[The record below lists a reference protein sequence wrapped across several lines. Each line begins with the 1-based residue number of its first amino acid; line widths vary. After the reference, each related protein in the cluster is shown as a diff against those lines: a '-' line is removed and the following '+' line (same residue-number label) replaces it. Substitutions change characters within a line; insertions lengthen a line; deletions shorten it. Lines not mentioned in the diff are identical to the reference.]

1 MSLTQ
6 LKQYIRD
13 VERVGL
19 SVTSLKMD
27 KAQRLT
33 FPVACLSLTCLAFP
47 LAFAQIRRSQRGGL
61 LMVGLGIVFALCFW
75 AALSLFETAG
85 KNGLIPID
93 LAAWAPHGL
102 FISLAAVLHA
112 KLNAT

>member
-1 MSLTQ
+1 MSFEQ
-6 LKQYIRD
+6 LKEYIRD

-19 SVTSLKMD
+19 PVVSLKMD
-27 KAQRLT
+27 KAQRMT
-33 FPVACLSLTCLAFP
+33 FPFACLSLVCLALP
-47 LAFAQIRRSQRGGL
+47 LAFVQVRRKHQGGFRL
-61 LMVGLGIVFALCFW
+61 AGIGIMLALCFW
-75 AALSLFETAG
+75 ATLSLFETAG